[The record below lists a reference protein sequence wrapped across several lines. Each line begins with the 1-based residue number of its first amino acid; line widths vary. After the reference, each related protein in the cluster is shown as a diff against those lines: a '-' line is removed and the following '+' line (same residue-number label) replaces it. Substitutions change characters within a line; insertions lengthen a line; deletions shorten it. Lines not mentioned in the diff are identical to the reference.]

1 MIKSSAHSSTFL
13 AGNLTN
19 RVFPLASYSA
29 AFARQSNPS
38 FVLQRWRRRRR
49 RRRVSASSCY
59 TCAVSGPPSCFI
71 LLHVQHFHST
81 RCTLIVL
88 PFCGCRST
96 GSSLLLLLVVV
107 AVGVS
112 IGSTAIVA
120 DSVASCLAHAN
131 CSAVARPVS
140 WHLSLKGVECLAAN
154 SLCSLAWR
162 LWLWRFVADSFALV
176 HFL

>member
-19 RVFPLASYSA
+19 RVFLLASYSA

-59 TCAVSGPPSCFI
+59 TCAASGPPSCFI
-71 LLHVQHFHST
+71 LLHVLHFHST

-107 AVGVS
+107 APCCCCCWGVHWLDRNRS
-112 IGSTAIVA
+112 GQRRVVSGSRELLRRCTASVVA
-120 DSVASCLAHAN
+120 FKPQRSRMFGRKLA
-131 CSAVARPVS
+131 V
-140 WHLSLKGVECLAAN
+140 
-154 SLCSLAWR
+154 
-162 LWLWRFVADSFALV
+162 
-176 HFL
+176 

>member
-38 FVLQRWRRRRR
+38 FVLQRWRRRR
-49 RRRVSASSCY
+49 VSASSCY
-59 TCAVSGPPSCFI
+59 TCAACWPPSCFI

-88 PFCGCRST
+88 PFCGCTST

-120 DSVASCLAHAN
+120 DTVASCLAHAN

-140 WHLSLKGVECLAAN
+140 WHLSLKGDECLAAN
-154 SLCSLAWR
+154 SLCEFGLAP
-162 LWLWRFVADSFALV
+162 LAFVAVS
-176 HFL
+176 

>member
-38 FVLQRWRRRRR
+38 FVLQRRRRRR
-49 RRRVSASSCY
+49 FSASSCY
-59 TCAVSGPPSCFI
+59 TCAACWPPSCYIF
-71 LLHVQHFHST
+71 LHVQHFHST

-96 GSSLLLLLVVV
+96 GSSLLLLMVVV
-107 AVGVS
+107 VGRVS

-154 SLCSLAWR
+154 SLCEF
-162 LWLWRFVADSFALV
+162 WLGAFGFGVS
-176 HFL
+176 